1 MQNFMVPQ
9 RNLLDGIPLKCVRW
23 SRTAEASTTGGAS
36 MPTIVSDLALFTLV
50 AAFSTG
56 IVIAAASL
64 LN

>member
-1 MQNFMVPQ
+1 
-9 RNLLDGIPLKCVRW
+9 
-23 SRTAEASTTGGAS
+23 